1 MLGEYRPLG
10 DNEIKTL
17 TVYTHV
23 PRGGPAGVP
32 YDPPNRIGVLDGSA
46 STLFGITTGKEI
58 N

>member
-46 STLFGITTGKEI
+46 STLFGITT
-58 N
+58 